1 MKALLCLLQYMW
13 PMATNVSMEHVEQLE
28 VPKIEET
35 RGLPLLEILD
45 DLLEDSSYEDS
56 SGKSM
61 YVFSISKF
69 NNGLR
74 VDVHKEAT
82 GIINERLT
90 PLGYLFSGNNIIVVN
105 ADDWLIS
112 EGYIT
117 PQCRVDGLAITMEH
131 RNPGVIYDPDSWT
144 YYILN
149 GNYARYVDKI
159 GWIWNLCNNKT
170 NRKNLHRFL
179 VEAPKRKPD
188 NQIRK

>member
-1 MKALLCLLQYMW
+1 MKALLSLLLCMW

-61 YVFSISKF
+61 YVFSISKS

-90 PLGYLFSGNNIIVVN
+90 PLGSLK
-105 ADDWLIS
+105 ADLNFLIFR
-112 EGYIT
+112 E
-117 PQCRVDGLAITMEH
+117 L
-131 RNPGVIYDPDSWT
+131 
-144 YYILN
+144 
-149 GNYARYVDKI
+149 
-159 GWIWNLCNNKT
+159 
-170 NRKNLHRFL
+170 RFFFYS
-179 VEAPKRKPD
+179 
-188 NQIRK
+188 I